1 VLKAVIFDMD
11 GVIIDS
17 HPAHKRAWC
26 EFLSSIGRTISDEEL
41 EFVLDGQRRD
51 DILRFF
57 LGQLTEQQFHD
68 YGVKKTELFYAA
80 AADLKLTS
88 GLLQFMAGLDQADI
102 PMAVASSGSR
112 GRIERILSSYGI
124 ADRFS
129 TVVTG
134 DDVKRGK
141 PNPETYVR
149 ACEGINVPPSSTLV
163 VEDAVSGIKG
173 AKAAGTRCLGI
184 ATSARAPLLYEA
196 GAELVV
202 TDFDGIQLSE
212 LERAVFV

>member
-26 EFLSSIGRTISDEEL
+26 EFLLSIGRAVSDEEL
-41 EFVLDGQRRD
+41 EFVLDGRRRD

-57 LGQLTEQQFHD
+57 LGELTEQQFYD
-68 YGVKKTELFYAA
+68 YGVKKTQFFYRA
-80 AADLKLTS
+80 AADLELTS
-88 GLLQFMAGLDQADI
+88 GLLQFMARLDQADI

-112 GRIERILSSYGI
+112 ARVERILSSYGI

-134 DDVKRGK
+134 DDVKLGK
-141 PNPETYVR
+141 PNPEIYVR
-149 ACEGINVPPSSTLV
+149 ACEAINVPPSSTLV
-163 VEDAVSGIKG
+163 VEDAVSGVKG
-173 AKAAGTRCLGI
+173 AKVAGTRCLGI
-184 ATSARAPLLYEA
+184 ATSTRAPLLYEA
-196 GAELVV
+196 GADLVV
-202 TDFDGIQLSE
+202 ADFDGIQLSA
-212 LERAVFV
+212 LEVAVFV